1 MQLVRKKV
9 GCIQQARRKGGWRV
23 MLSTKQKQLILA
35 ILTKERG
42 RLFSK
47 YKGKLLDQTI
57 ADLSQML
64 RNEQVNSSGRGFSNV
79 VSLEDRKKR

>member
-1 MQLVRKKV
+1 MHPAGEEKREV
-9 GCIQQARRKGGWRV
+9 ARHAEHEAETAHLGHSNQR
-23 MLSTKQKQLILA
+23 A
-35 ILTKERG
+35 G

-64 RNEQVNSSGRGFSNV
+64 RNQQVNSSGRGFSNV